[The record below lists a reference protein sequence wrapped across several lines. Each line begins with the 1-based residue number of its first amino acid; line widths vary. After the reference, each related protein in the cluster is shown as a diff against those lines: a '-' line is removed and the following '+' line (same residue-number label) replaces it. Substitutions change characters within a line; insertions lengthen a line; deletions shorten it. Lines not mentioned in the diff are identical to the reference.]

1 MKRELRRRFGQQGR
15 EAAAQRAAGERSAC
29 LPARRR
35 QAARKELGFTLIEIM
50 AVVLI
55 IGLLSTIVGAA
66 VFQQVDK
73 GRVTAARAQI
83 NSLEGV
89 LEIYRMDNARFPTT
103 EQGLQALITA
113 ATSEPAPRNFPAG
126 GYLKGG
132 RLPKDPWGEPYHYE
146 APGQNNPSSFDL
158 WSYGADNAPG
168 GDGVDADIGN
178 WSEPELVN

>member
-1 MKRELRRRFGQQGR
+1 MVQQD
-15 EAAAQRAAGERSAC
+15 ARA
-29 LPARRR
+29 
-35 QAARKELGFTLIEIM
+35 GFTLIEIM

-73 GRVTAARAQI
+73 GRVTAARAQL

-89 LEIYRMDNARFPTT
+89 LEIYRMDNARFPTS
-103 EQGLQALITA
+103 EQGLEALVTA
-113 ATSEPAPRNFPAG
+113 ASSQPVPRNFPSG

-132 RLPKDPWGEPYHYE
+132 RLPVDPWGEPYHYE
-146 APGQNNPSSFDL
+146 SPGQNNPDSFDL
-158 WSYGADNAPG
+158 WSYGADAAPG

-178 WSEPELVN
+178 WSESSEN

>member
-1 MKRELRRRFGQQGR
+1 MNRSEN
-15 EAAAQRAAGERSAC
+15 RA
-29 LPARRR
+29 
-35 QAARKELGFTLIEIM
+35 GFTLIEIM

-73 GRVTAARAQI
+73 GRVTAAKAQL

-89 LEIYRMDNARFPTT
+89 LELYRMDNARFPTT
-103 EQGLQALITA
+103 EQGLEALITA
-113 ATSEPAPRNFPAG
+113 ATSEPVPRNFPTG

-132 RLPKDPWGEPYHYE
+132 RLPVDPRGEPYHYE
-146 APGQNNPSSFDL
+146 SPGQNNSDSFDL
-158 WSYGADNAPG
+158 WSYGSDGAPG

-178 WSEPELVN
+178 WTEQQAAN